1 MAEEQQQELSPE
13 QARLVEVTLDSGS
26 IGRNS
31 TDVEHEREVAIFDL
45 LERNSFALENH
56 DGGPYTLHLSLADN
70 RLVLTV
76 GDASRAPI
84 ANVLLSLSPFRRLV
98 KDYFLM
104 CETYYQAVKTAP
116 PSRIEAIDMSRRGLH
131 DEGSRLLMERLK
143 GKVLIDIATARRL
156 FTLICA
162 LHWKG

>member
-1 MAEEQQQELSPE
+1 VAEEQELVSD
-13 QARLVEVTLDSGS
+13 QSRLVEVTLDESS

-45 LERNSFALENH
+45 LERNTFALEGHEN
-56 DGGPYTLHLSLADN
+56 GGPYTLHLSLADN
-70 RLVLTV
+70 RLVFTV
-76 GDASRAPI
+76 GDTNRNPI
-84 ANVLLSLSPFRRLV
+84 VHVMLSLSPFRRLV

-104 CETYYQAVKTAP
+104 CESYYQAIKTAP
-116 PSRIEAIDMSRRGLH
+116 PSRIEAIDMGRRGLH
-131 DEGSRLLMERLK
+131 DEGSQLLIERLK
-143 GKVLIDIATARRL
+143 GKIQIDKFTARRL